1 MADIVLSPEAKRDL
15 TETGDY
21 IAFKLRNKS
30 AARNL
35 ISRIQRVI
43 LSLRKFPESGTP
55 LSFSGLNIVYR
66 YLICGSYLIFYHI
79 SGNTVHIDRILY
91 GRRDYLSILFGEEL
105 AEDSGE

>member
-1 MADIVLSPEAKRDL
+1 MADIVFSPEAKRDL

-21 IAFKLRNKS
+21 IAFKLRDRS

-35 ISRIQRVI
+35 ISRIQRAI
-43 LSLRKFPESGTP
+43 LSLRQFPESGTP
-55 LSFSGLNIVYR
+55 LSFAGPNIVYR
-66 YLICGSYLIFYHI
+66 YLICGSYMIFYHI

-105 AEDSGE
+105 CDDNNE